1 MKLFEKLALTLR
13 SLLYRSASE
22 YLEEETE
29 ELEHLFA
36 LLSLGFLVGYPVIP
50 PSLSLKLLPYLE
62 KELALL
68 LDRAYRLDDQIG
80 IIGFDIE

>member
-1 MKLFEKLALTLR
+1 MRLFATLIDTIK
-13 SLLYRSASE
+13 SVLYRSASE

-29 ELEHLFA
+29 EMEHLFA

-50 PSLSLKLLPYLE
+50 PSLSLKLMPYLE
-62 KELALL
+62 KEVALL

>member
-1 MKLFEKLALTLR
+1 MKLFERLALTLK

-36 LLSLGFLVGYPVIP
+36 LLSLGFLAGYPIVP

-62 KELALL
+62 KELVLL

>member
-1 MKLFEKLALTLR
+1 LKLFEKLALTLR